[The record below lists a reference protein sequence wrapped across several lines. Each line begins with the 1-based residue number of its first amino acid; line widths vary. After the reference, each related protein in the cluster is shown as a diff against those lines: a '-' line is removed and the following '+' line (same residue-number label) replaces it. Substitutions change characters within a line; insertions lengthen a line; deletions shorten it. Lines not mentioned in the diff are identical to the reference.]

1 MASRIQVGR
10 LANLAYL
17 VIKFK
22 ISLVINVI
30 LGLIFYYHCYLITAM
45 HVYLNFFFK
54 KNKLIEAWTKFG
66 SQSHACNRDEHEKA
80 HFTQGLS
87 PKVTMG
93 HHISLCFLLHPAAH
107 KRNMATYTAQLG
119 L

>member
-30 LGLIFYYHCYLITAM
+30 LGLIFYYHCYL
-45 HVYLNFFFK
+45 K
-54 KNKLIEAWTKFG
+54 KKKKKKKLIEAWTKFG
-66 SQSHACNRDEHEKA
+66 SQSHVCNRDEHEKA

-87 PKVTMG
+87 PKVTMV

-107 KRNMATYTAQLG
+107 KRNMATCTAQLG